1 LNKCKDCAK
10 RDSREWYRETRPSR
24 LAYERERNRSEERK
38 LKALETQRRMREKYP
53 EKYRARTAVSNAI
66 RDGKLLREPCSGCG
80 KTGRIHAHHDDY
92 SKPLDVVWLCEMCHR
107 AREGRTV

>member
-1 LNKCKDCAK
+1 
-10 RDSREWYRETRPSR
+10 
-24 LAYERERNRSEERK
+24 
-38 LKALETQRRMREKYP
+38 MREKYP